1 MVARGIT
8 LMVFAVLMP
17 GGAVAQSVAEVQVAP
32 PSVTIKV
39 GERAALL
46 ATAFD
51 RAGNVIPTVTFI
63 WSSNNLAVAKID
75 NEGTVTAVGGGVAL
89 IEARVGARRGQAAVQ
104 VIASQL
110 PPVSGAPPPASQQPP
125 AEPVAPAADG
135 LAGQPPGT
143 GPASVLRI
151 EPPTVYLLPSENTRV
166 YPRPLK
172 EDGSPA
178 APVSVTWRSLR
189 PDIASV
195 DQNGLVVALAPGQG
209 TVQVISA
216 TGLTATAPV
225 VVQQSDIAIFEATP
239 VALSPG
245 DVDTLHVIVPAQGN
259 RVVSPVAMQWATADP
274 NIARVSLTGVVTA
287 VAPGRTTLLVSGL
300 LQSKVIDVVVHKSV
314 AELRVSPSFKQ
325 EVPLP
330 IGGTA
335 TFQVQA
341 LAADQTLVPEA
352 PLRWTVDDPSLAV
365 FDPATGTMSG
375 KRAGRTSLTVK
386 GPGPG
391 LAVTWQVRVI
401 AAGVK
406 LSASRIGLP
415 VNRRY
420 ALRASFTDEAGAV
433 IGPAT
438 GVAWSSDNPSV
449 AAVGQDGMVT
459 SLDYGHARIVATAPE
474 SRRATTEV
482 FVQGEIV
489 VASSRS
495 GRFQLYA
502 TERSSV
508 SQLRKIMDD
517 PAAATQGAFSPDG
530 SRIAFVSTR
539 DGQPEIYVMDADG
552 SNAARLTN
560 ARAADADP
568 TFTGDGQ
575 GVVFTSKRSSHRQ
588 IFVQSITGSDAVQLT
603 QEPTENWQPAVS
615 PDGETIAFVSTR
627 EGNQDIWLMSKDGSN
642 QRAFTKTP
650 QVRESSP
657 QFLRDGS
664 LAYLV
669 EHKQGGRTVT
679 QVVKADLATAQ
690 VTPLSGS
697 NVLISQFAVSRAG
710 DLLALVGGE
719 KNLSRVF
726 LQPAGAAAGTPMPLA
741 ATGSEQMTSPAFM
754 P

>member
-1 MVARGIT
+1 
-8 LMVFAVLMP
+8 
-17 GGAVAQSVAEVQVAP
+17 
-32 PSVTIKV
+32 
-39 GERAALL
+39 
-46 ATAFD
+46 
-51 RAGNVIPTVTFI
+51 
-63 WSSNNLAVAKID
+63 
-75 NEGTVTAVGGGVAL
+75 
-89 IEARVGARRGQAAVQ
+89 
-104 VIASQL
+104 
-110 PPVSGAPPPASQQPP
+110 
-125 AEPVAPAADG
+125 
-135 LAGQPPGT
+135 
-143 GPASVLRI
+143 
-151 EPPTVYLLPSENTRV
+151 
-166 YPRPLK
+166 
-172 EDGSPA
+172 
-178 APVSVTWRSLR
+178 
-189 PDIASV
+189 
-195 DQNGLVVALAPGQG
+195 
-209 TVQVISA
+209 
-216 TGLTATAPV
+216 
-225 VVQQSDIAIFEATP
+225 
-239 VALSPG
+239 
-245 DVDTLHVIVPAQGN
+245 
-259 RVVSPVAMQWATADP
+259 
-274 NIARVSLTGVVTA
+274 
-287 VAPGRTTLLVSGL
+287 
-300 LQSKVIDVVVHKSV
+300 
-314 AELRVSPSFKQ
+314 
-325 EVPLP
+325 
-330 IGGTA
+330 
-335 TFQVQA
+335 
-341 LAADQTLVPEA
+341 
-352 PLRWTVDDPSLAV
+352 
-365 FDPATGTMSG
+365 
-375 KRAGRTSLTVK
+375 VK

-517 PAAATQGAFSPDG
+517 PAAATQAAFSPDG

-588 IFVQSITGSDAVQLT
+588 IFVQPITGSDAVQLT

-741 ATGSEQMTSPAFM
+741 ATGSVTSEKCSACGIPRGRATSRTCRFSRRGKSDH
-754 P
+754 PS